1 MFLPLFFLVCLT
13 LLGPCNC
20 STFPANLDL
29 GFLAHFW
36 NDSSVGYRIKGIGL
50 ERVILN
56 GFSLGRGHE
65 ELCFWRGTSLGQCI
79 KSPVSIWTQ
88 FLVGVGTDHNVE
100 HWCPCRKKWRSIGKW
115 NPERGSRAPP
125 SIVCGGV
132 TMAKKTNRMLGYWK
146 HKNNPY
152 QSRRIRLLSFRR
164 RPSALV
170 RTFLSFGVW
179 LQRRQG
185 KGAETNPA
193 WY

>member
-79 KSPVSIWTQ
+79 KSPVSNLNTILGWCWHWPQCRTLMPMQ
-88 FLVGVGTDHNVE
+88 KEMEE
-100 HWCPCRKKWRSIGKW
+100 HWKMKPRKRFQGSAFHCVWRSNHGKE
-115 NPERGSRAPP
+115 NQQNAR
-125 SIVCGGV
+125 VL
-132 TMAKKTNRMLGYWK
+132 KT
-146 HKNNPY
+146 
-152 QSRRIRLLSFRR
+152 
-164 RPSALV
+164 
-170 RTFLSFGVW
+170 
-179 LQRRQG
+179 
-185 KGAETNPA
+185 
-193 WY
+193 